1 MGNMDATQRTQ
12 TERAELGDASSQRML
27 RARSNRGP
35 LIYTLLALPLLGVL
49 IYAVVAGIDE
59 WWQALVLGVIVLTTI
74 GLMIA
79 VDPNRPR
86 ADRRAQAGAACFCA
100 FSATSVSS
108 FVWSSVSGGRG
119 LRISRAIT
127 SRWICEVPS

>member
-1 MGNMDATQRTQ
+1 LETGTTKEGTAMGNMDAAQRTQ
-12 TERAELGDASSQRML
+12 TERVELGDASSQRLL

-49 IYAVVAGIDE
+49 IYAVVVGIDE
-59 WWQALVLGVIVLTTI
+59 WWQAAVLGVIVLTTI

-86 ADRRAQAGAACFCA
+86 R
-100 FSATSVSS
+100 
-108 FVWSSVSGGRG
+108 
-119 LRISRAIT
+119 
-127 SRWICEVPS
+127 

>member
-49 IYAVVAGIDE
+49 IYAAVAGIDE
-59 WWQALVLGVIVLTTI
+59 WWQAVALGVIVLTTI

-86 ADRRAQAGAACFCA
+86 R
-100 FSATSVSS
+100 
-108 FVWSSVSGGRG
+108 
-119 LRISRAIT
+119 
-127 SRWICEVPS
+127 